1 MSNRE
6 DGSHSERSFPLVP
19 SLETAED
26 HFRVVSCISIYPC
39 FLVFEI
45 IRVFTHLCHYEP
57 FCGGLQLT
65 RALPFSFSFFWLV
78 LFELIF
84 KYRLQGPRGWSNLSR
99 ISLRVGRNWVI
110 WIKLFSSTTTFR
122 RPSPFEMITMPDKQL
137 TQFTKKQKDIL
148 GDYERH
154 ALLPAHISHT
164 VKQLPLILYTS
175 ALTVFHYFVT
185 ISATGNAL

>member
-65 RALPFSFSFFWLV
+65 RALPFSFSFFWFV

-122 RPSPFEMITMPDKQL
+122 RLSPFGQTNSWPNLQKTKRYFGGLRKTCIASGSYVADRKTITINPVYL
-137 TQFTKKQKDIL
+137 RSHRTL
-148 GDYERH
+148 LLRDYF
-154 ALLPAHISHT
+154 SDW
-164 VKQLPLILYTS
+164 
-175 ALTVFHYFVT
+175 
-185 ISATGNAL
+185 

>member
-65 RALPFSFSFFWLV
+65 RALPFSFSFFWLF

-84 KYRLQGPRGWSNLSR
+84 KYRLEGPRGWSNLSR

-110 WIKLFSSTTTFR
+110 WIKLFSSITTFR

-137 TQFTKKQKDIL
+137 AQFTKNKKIFWGTTKDML
-148 GDYERH
+148 CFW
-154 ALLPAHISHT
+154 
-164 VKQLPLILYTS
+164 LICRTP
-175 ALTVFHYFVT
+175 
-185 ISATGNAL
+185 